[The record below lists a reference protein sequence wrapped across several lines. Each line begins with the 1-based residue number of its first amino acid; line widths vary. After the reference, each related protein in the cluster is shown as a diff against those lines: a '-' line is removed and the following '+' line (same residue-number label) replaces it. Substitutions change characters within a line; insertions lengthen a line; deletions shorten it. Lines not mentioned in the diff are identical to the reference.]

1 MRLEGTEWGQLV
13 EVDNVM
19 SQNFSALRQWM
30 LPSLLRVEA
39 ASNRAFYPHRVFEA
53 GEVARPDPTQSVGSR
68 TVTVLGGMI
77 AHADTHFSEAHS
89 CLDTL
94 FYYVNQ
100 TYRLE
105 PIQHPSFLDGRV
117 GSIVSEG
124 KQVGVIGELH
134 PEVLERWQISV
145 PAVAF
150 EIDLTELAGR

>member
-1 MRLEGTEWGQLV
+1 MPIHIFQ
-13 EVDNVM
+13 
-19 SQNFSALRQWM
+19 
-30 LPSLLRVEA
+30 
-39 ASNRAFYPHRVFEA
+39 
-53 GEVARPDPTQSVGSR
+53 RP
-68 TVTVLGGMI
+68 
-77 AHADTHFSEAHS
+77 HS

-100 TYRLE
+100 TYSLE
-105 PIQHPSFLDGRV
+105 PIQHPSFLAGRV
-117 GSIVSEG
+117 GSIISEG